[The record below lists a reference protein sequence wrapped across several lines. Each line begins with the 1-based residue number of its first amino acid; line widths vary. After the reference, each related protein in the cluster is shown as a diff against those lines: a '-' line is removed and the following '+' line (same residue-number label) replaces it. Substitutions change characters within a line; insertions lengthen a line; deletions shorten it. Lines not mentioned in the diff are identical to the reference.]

1 MALKLFYQF
10 NYINVV
16 HILYILGKD
25 QEDVCLKYNG
35 FSDET
40 KTLCCNKNCPKC
52 GGKGCAEFK
61 SKSGE
66 ILGRNQCCSHKIKK
80 RGKICGS
87 GERKAPCKL
96 P

>member
-1 MALKLFYQF
+1 MFYQF
-10 NYINVV
+10 NYSNVV